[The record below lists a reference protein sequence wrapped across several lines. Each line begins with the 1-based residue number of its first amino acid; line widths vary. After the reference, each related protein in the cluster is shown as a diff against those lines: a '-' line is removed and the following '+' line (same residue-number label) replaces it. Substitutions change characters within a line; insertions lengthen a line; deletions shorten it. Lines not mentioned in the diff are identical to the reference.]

1 MNDMVQIVPVQ
12 SKKQLAQ
19 FIDLP
24 HDLYAK
30 DPNYVP
36 ELFIAQQDLLSA
48 KKHPF
53 FKHSQ
58 AQAFLAFKGDKLVG
72 RILAIWNN
80 NHNTF
85 NNVLEGQFGF
95 FESINDQ
102 EVATKL
108 LETAEHW
115 VKEKGGHTIV
125 GPINLTTNDTCGL
138 LIDGFDRPPMAMMPY
153 NPPYYIDLITHAG
166 FADKVDLRAYY
177 VTTSTASQRSVL
189 LLDRLEERLKRSGII
204 LRQIN
209 LKDFANEAKKIKQV
223 YNKAWDKNLGFVPM
237 TDEEFDHTAK
247 DLKMIVDPKYCI
259 VAEKD
264 NEVIGFALGIPN
276 INEVLIKVKRGRLLP
291 FGIFKLLFGL
301 KKIKTLRVLML
312 GVIAG
317 YRKLGIEAC
326 LYGRIIKNAI
336 PSGIEAAECSW
347 MLDHNYM
354 MNHAIEQIN
363 ADLYKRYRLYEKA
376 L

>member
-1 MNDMVQIVPVQ
+1 MVEIVPVLT
-12 SKKQLAQ
+12 KKQLAS

-24 HDLYAK
+24 HDLYAG

-36 ELFIAQQDLLSA
+36 ELFLGQQDLLTS
-48 KKHPF
+48 KHPF
-53 FKHSQ
+53 YKHSS
-58 AQAFLAFKGDKLVG
+58 AQAFLAFKDGKLVG
-72 RILAIWNN
+72 RVLAIWNN
-80 NHNTF
+80 NHNNF
-85 NNVLEGQFGF
+85 NQVNEGQFGF
-95 FESINDQ
+95 FESIDDQ
-102 EVATKL
+102 EVADKL
-108 LETAEHW
+108 LHTAESW
-115 VKEKGGHTIV
+115 VKEKGGEKIV
-125 GPINLTTNDTCGL
+125 GPVNLTTNDTCGL
-138 LIDGFDRPPMAMMPY
+138 LVEGFDRPPMAMMPY
-153 NPPYYIDLITHAG
+153 NPPYYLDLIVGAG
-166 FADKVDLRAYY
+166 FSNNVDLRAYY
-177 VTTSTASQRSVL
+177 VATATANQRSVL
-189 LLDRLEERLKRSGII
+189 LLDRLEERLTRSGIV
-204 LRQIN
+204 LRHIN

-237 TDEEFDHTAK
+237 TDDEFNHTAK

-276 INEVLIKVKRGRLLP
+276 INEAFINIKRGRLLP

-312 GVIAG
+312 GVIEG

-326 LYGRIIKNAI
+326 LYGRIIKNAQ
-336 PSGIEAAECSW
+336 PAGIQGAECSW

-363 ADLYKRYRLYEKA
+363 GELYKRYRLYEKA
-376 L
+376 I

>member
-1 MNDMVQIVPVQ
+1 MIEIIPVQ
-12 SKKQLAQ
+12 TKKQLAK

-36 ELFIAQQDLLSA
+36 ELFLGQQDLLTAS
-48 KKHPF
+48 KHPF
-53 FKHSQ
+53 YKHSQ
-58 AQAFLAFKGDKLVG
+58 TQAFLAYKNGLLVG
-72 RILAIWNN
+72 RVLAIWNN
-80 NHNTF
+80 NHNVF
-85 NNVLEGQFGF
+85 NNVSEGQFGF

-102 EVATKL
+102 EVANRL
-108 LETAEHW
+108 LETAESW
-115 VKEKGGHTIV
+115 VKEKGGDKIV

-138 LIDGFDRPPMAMMPY
+138 LVEGFDRPPMAMMPY
-153 NPPYYIDLITHAG
+153 NPPYYIDLISQAG
-166 FADKVDLRAYY
+166 FAQKVDLRAYY
-177 VTTSTASQRSVL
+177 VTTATANQRSVL
-189 LLDRLEERLKRSGII
+189 LLDRLEERLKRSGIV

-209 LKDFANEAKKIKQV
+209 LKDFDNEAKKIKQV

-237 TDEEFDHTAK
+237 TDEEFHHTAK
-247 DLKMIVDPKYCI
+247 DLKMIVDPKYCL

-264 NEVIGFALGIPN
+264 GAAIGFALGIPN
-276 INEVLIKVKRGRLLP
+276 INEVQIKIKRGRLLP

-301 KKIKTLRVLML
+301 KKIKTIRVLML
-312 GVIAG
+312 GVIDG

-336 PSGIEAAECSW
+336 PSGIIAAECSW
-347 MLDHNYM
+347 MLEHNYM